1 MKYRYSKTNGIVLHS
16 VRFGEGHKIIKLYTE
31 TLGKIDAS
39 AFGVRKTKSRF
50 GSRLEQFTIGTFLL
64 YKKNEESLYAIRDVD
79 VHSQSWPVRENLNKF
94 LIANALVETIIRY
107 VEIAHCDREL
117 YELIRTALLVL
128 DSIDSK
134 KSLYLLS
141 MYDVKF
147 LSIMGYRPDMRVCAR
162 CGLKLSEG
170 DVYADPTYG
179 VPLCA
184 HCKFPNSVQ
193 VTSGGVH
200 FVEWSLGHSLHDSLK
215 VTMKKETLKNIRSVL
230 ELIYMNIFQKHLE
243 SWNQLRILYNQPL

>member
-16 VRFGEGHKIIKLYTE
+16 IRFGEGHKIIKLYTE
-31 TLGKIDAS
+31 AFGKIDAS

-50 GSRLEQFTIGTFLL
+50 GSRLEQFTRGTFLL

-79 VHSQSWPVRENLNKF
+79 VHSQSWDVRENLNKF

-107 VEIAHCDREL
+107 VEIEHSDREL
-117 YELIRTALLVL
+117 YELISTAFTVL

-147 LSIMGYRPDMRVCAR
+147 LSIMGYRPDTRVCAR
-162 CGLKLSEG
+162 CGVKLAEG
-170 DVYADPTYG
+170 GVYVDTTHG
-179 VPLCA
+179 FPLCVR
-184 HCKFPNSVQ
+184 CKFPNSVQ

-200 FVEWSLGHSLHDSLK
+200 FIEWSLCHSLHSSLK
-215 VTMKKETLKNIRSVL
+215 VTMNKETLQNIRSVL

-243 SWNQLRILYNQPL
+243 SWNQLRILHD